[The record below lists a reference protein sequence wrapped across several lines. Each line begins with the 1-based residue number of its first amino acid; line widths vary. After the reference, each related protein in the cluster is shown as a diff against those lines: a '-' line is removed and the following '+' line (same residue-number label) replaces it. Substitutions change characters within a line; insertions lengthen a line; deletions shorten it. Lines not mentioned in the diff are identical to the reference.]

1 VGGFLVAAFLIGGRI
16 LLPPLRRIAL
26 AGHSPRGHGP

>member
-1 VGGFLVAAFLIGGRI
+1 VACFLIAAFLIQGGVRA
-16 LLPPLRRIAL
+16 PHLRRLLL

>member
-1 VGGFLVAAFLIGGRI
+1 VGGFLIATFLIGGR
-16 LLPPLRRIAL
+16 LRLAHAHRPAL

>member
-1 VGGFLVAAFLIGGRI
+1 VGGFLIAAFLIGGRVH
-16 LLPPLRRIAL
+16 LPHVHRPAL